1 MKFNPKMLKNHKV
14 KKGLKYCII
23 EFGEGAYLRIYS
35 GGCEEYKTQS
45 ENETFEVLNYYEGF
59 KGYVP
64 IDVINNMIQEYT
76 NLYGE
81 PKLIKL

>member
-1 MKFNPKMLKNHKV
+1 MRGYIHMKFNKNHKV
-14 KKGLKYCII
+14 FKGLKHCII

-45 ENETFEVLNYYEGF
+45 ENNETFEVLNYYEGF

-64 IDVINNMIQEYT
+64 IDVINNMIQ
-76 NLYGE
+76 
-81 PKLIKL
+81 